1 MKIKRFPINAVSLEE
16 FADKH
21 NLTME
26 VRERDDGSWYAKF
39 EDVHVVTG
47 MCLVGEFGNGAT
59 EFEAIENYAKEI
71 SKTTIRVGYH
81 NGINIK
87 VPNLI
92 YTGDKVCG

>member
-1 MKIKRFPINAVSLEE
+1 MKIQRFPIETVSLED

-39 EDVHVVTG
+39 EDVYVVG
-47 MCLVGEFGNGAT
+47 NVVLVSAFSNGTT

-71 SKTTIRVGYH
+71 SKTTIRVGLLVVDSS
-81 NGINIK
+81 NAI
-87 VPNLI
+87 
-92 YTGDKVCG
+92 